1 VRFGIS
7 ANVDIPDGPRL
18 ARIAYDALEGQ
29 EVLLE
34 KEIAKV
40 FKRKGENIEDMD
52 VDIMLAVGGDGTILR
67 ALQKNPAP
75 IFGINAGDLGFLT
88 EVQEEMIEEG
98 IERILNKDYRLDERI
113 KLSTKVGKT
122 HLMDA
127 TNETVVHTANVA
139 KIRHFR
145 VFVDEELAMDVRAD
159 GIIVSTPT
167 GSTCYAMSIGG
178 PILDPRVHGLVI
190 APMAPFKFAG
200 RPTVV
205 PAGSHI
211 RLEVLRP
218 KPCVVVI
225 DGQEEIAMD
234 GSENVHF
241 TESPERAKFVSL
253 GRTFYTKMREKLTG
267 GGPCWS

>member
-18 ARIAYDALEGQ
+18 ARMAYDALEGQ
-29 EVLLE
+29 DVLLE
-34 KEIAKV
+34 KEIAKT
-40 FKRKGENIEDMD
+40 FKAKGTNIEDMD
-52 VDIMLAVGGDGTILR
+52 VDIMIAVGGDGTILR

-75 IFGINAGDLGFLT
+75 VFGINAGDLGFLT

-98 IERILNKDYRLDERI
+98 IERILNQDYRLDERI
-113 KLSTKVGKT
+113 KLSTTVGEARLK
-122 HLMDA
+122 DA
-127 TNETVVHTANVA
+127 TNEAVVHTANVA

-178 PILDPRVHGLVI
+178 PILDPRMHGLVI

-205 PAGSHI
+205 PASSHI

-218 KPCVVVI
+218 KPCVVVV
-225 DGQEEIAMD
+225 DGQEETAMD
-234 GSENVHF
+234 GSENVYF
-241 TESPERAKFVSL
+241 TVSQTKAKFVSL

>member
-1 VRFGIS
+1 MKFGIS
-7 ANVDIPDGPRL
+7 ANADIPDGPRL
-18 ARIAYDALEGQ
+18 ARIAFDALNGQ

-34 KEIAKV
+34 KEIAKF
-40 FKRKGENIEDMD
+40 FKAKGEDIEDMD
-52 VDIMLAVGGDGTILR
+52 VDVMVAVGGDGTILR

-75 IFGINAGDLGFLT
+75 VFGINAGDLGFLT

-98 IERILNKDYRLDERI
+98 IERILKKDYYLDERI
-113 KLSTKVGKT
+113 KLSTTMGDVRLK
-122 HLMDA
+122 DA
-127 TNETVVHTANVA
+127 TNEAVVHTANVA

-145 VFVDEELAMDVRAD
+145 VFVDEELAIDVRAD

-167 GSTCYAMSIGG
+167 GSTCYAMSVGA
-178 PILDPRVHGLVI
+178 PILDPRVHALVI

-205 PAGSHI
+205 PADSRI

-225 DGQEEIAMD
+225 DGQEETLMA
-234 GSENVHF
+234 GSESVHF
-241 TESPERAKFVSL
+241 TVSETKARFVNL

>member
-18 ARIAYDALEGQ
+18 ARIAYEVLEGQ
-29 EVLLE
+29 DVMLE
-34 KEIAKV
+34 NEIAKV
-40 FKRKGENIEDMD
+40 FHAKGHDMEDMD

-75 IFGINAGDLGFLT
+75 VFGINAGDLGFLT
-88 EVQEEMIEEG
+88 EVQDEMIEEG
-98 IERILNKDYRLDERI
+98 LERILNNDYRLDERI

-122 HLMDA
+122 RLMDA
-127 TNETVVHTANVA
+127 TNEAVVHTANVA
-139 KIRHFR
+139 NIRHFR

-159 GIIVSTPT
+159 GIIVATPT
-167 GSTCYAMSIGG
+167 GSTCYAMSVGG

-190 APMAPFKFAG
+190 APMAAFKFAG

-205 PAGSHI
+205 PAESHI
-211 RLEVLRP
+211 RLDVLRP
-218 KPCVVVI
+218 KPCVMVI
-225 DGQEEIAMD
+225 DGQDEVAMD
-234 GSENVHF
+234 GSESVYF
-241 TESPERAKFVSL
+241 TVSPDTAKFVSL